1 MNVIVD
7 VDNTCPNLWAPET
20 EVIKNWVY
28 HTLESASKKES
39 QYEYSASIGIRIV
52 NEEESA
58 RLNGQYRGKDRA
70 TNVLSFSPEI
80 PEQFLNAMNDQPMG
94 DLAICASVVSEEAR
108 AQDKSTIA
116 HWAHMVVH
124 GILHLRG
131 YDHVDEEEATLMEE
145 FEIQILHQLGYNN
158 PYDVHPAQD

>member
-1 MNVIVD
+1 MNVTVD

-20 EVIKNWVY
+20 EVIKSWVC
-28 HTLESASKKES
+28 HTLESTAKEKS
-39 QYEYSASIGIRIV
+39 QHHNSTCISIRIV

-58 RLNGQYRGKDRA
+58 KLNGQYRGKDKA

-80 PEQFLNAMNDQPMG
+80 PEQFLSTMNEQPLG
-94 DLAICASVVSEEAR
+94 DLAICASVVTDEAR
-108 AQDKSTIA
+108 AQDKSAIA

-131 YDHVDEEEATLMEE
+131 YDHADENDASAMEE
-145 FEIQILHQLGYNN
+145 FEIQILHQLGYEN
-158 PYDVHPAQD
+158 PYENH